1 MEQRFK
7 ALEKDIK
14 IHKLN
19 HLTEGTG
26 KNFSTLTPSE
36 QIKRIRKLV
45 LDQLT
50 NKNASFTAQI
60 ISPKAGS
67 RHFEAH
73 AYVKFSSS
81 VHKFNAI
88 RNNLRAQVP

>member
-45 LDQLT
+45 SDQLT
-50 NKNASFTAQI
+50 NKNAAQI